1 MPSTDILITFFL
13 TSAVFAFIPG
23 PSMLY
28 AAAQTMAGGRRSGLM
43 SALGIHVGC
52 YVHIMAAAAGLSA
65 LFHAIPWLY
74 LAVKTAGAIYLIWLG
89 VSLFRAKPAREG
101 DVSGVVAKSGRRAF
115 LESIVVEVLNP
126 KTAIF
131 FFAFLPQFV
140 DASAAFPLWLQ
151 LLILGVAINVLFSA
165 AEIVFVC
172 LAGLVVTRMRQ
183 SSRVQRLVQQIGG
196 AILVGLG
203 VRLALQKA

>member
-13 TSAVFAFIPG
+13 TSAVFAFVPG

-52 YVHIMAAAAGLSA
+52 YVHIAAAAAGLSA

-89 VSLFRAKPAREG
+89 ISMFRTKPAG
-101 DVSGVVAKSGRRAF
+101 DGHGAAVKSGRRAF

-131 FFAFLPQFV
+131 FFAFLPQFA
-140 DASAAFPLWLQ
+140 DASAAFPIWLQ
-151 LLILGVAINVLFSA
+151 LAILGIAINLLFSA

-172 LAGLVVTRMRQ
+172 LAGLLVKRVGR
-183 SSRVQRLVQQIGG
+183 SSRVERIVRRIGG
-196 AILVGLG
+196 TILVGLG
-203 VRLALQKA
+203 LRLALQKA

>member
-1 MPSTDILITFFL
+1 
-13 TSAVFAFIPG
+13 
-23 PSMLY
+23 MLY

-52 YVHIMAAAAGLSA
+52 YVHIAAAAAGLSA
-65 LFHAIPWLY
+65 LFHAIPLIY

-89 VSLFRAKPAREG
+89 ISLFRAKPASEG
-101 DVSGVVAKSGRRAF
+101 DISGVVAKSGRRAF

-151 LLILGVAINVLFSA
+151 LAILGIAINVLFSA

-172 LAGLVVTRMRQ
+172 LAELVIKRVKR
-183 SSRVQRLVQQIGG
+183 SSRVQRTVQRIGG
-196 AILVGLG
+196 VILVGLG

>member
-52 YVHIMAAAAGLSA
+52 YVHIAAAAAGLSA

-203 VRLALQKA
+203 VRLALQRA